1 MSLHVASSPQTP
13 SVPVDG
19 PIQMEAEPQAYTA
32 GCYPTEA
39 TGLSTDPNLHDT
51 WFSGDP
57 RAAQS
62 PSRERPAHR
71 SGRWNSSAARL
82 PQEVIYSVENGTVD
96 PKALAL
102 RS

>member
-1 MSLHVASSPQTP
+1 MSLPNSPQTSP
-13 SVPVDG
+13 IEIDG
-19 PIQMEAEPQAYTA
+19 RMQMEAQPQAYLA
-32 GCYPTEA
+32 GCYPTR
-39 TGLSTDPNLHDT
+39 LSPDPNLHDT

-71 SGRWNSSAARL
+71 SNRWHSPAARL
-82 PQEVIYSVENGTVD
+82 PQEVMYSVENGTVD